1 MYKTPSLIIGFFW
14 FVTATAQIGC
24 DDLDDLSAS
33 LDDLADALQSVDEI
47 GINSY
52 LDNSLGELS
61 QVLNTVAQVEQDRYL
76 TSGINDLNR
85 AWRNMERDEFE
96 VALDDISE
104 RLDELGERDCD
115 GW

>member
-1 MYKTPSLIIGFFW
+1 M
-14 FVTATAQIGC
+14 
-24 DDLDDLSAS
+24 
-33 LDDLADALQSVDEI
+33 
-47 GINSY
+47 
-52 LDNSLGELS
+52 
-61 QVLNTVAQVEQDRYL
+61 EQDRYL